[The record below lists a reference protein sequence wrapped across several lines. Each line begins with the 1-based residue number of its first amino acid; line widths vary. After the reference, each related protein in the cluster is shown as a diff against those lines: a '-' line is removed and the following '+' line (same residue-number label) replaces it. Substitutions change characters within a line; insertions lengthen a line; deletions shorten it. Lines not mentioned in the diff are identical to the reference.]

1 MPQQSQPQL
10 QPQQQ
15 PFQMFNP
22 MAANGQMP
30 PNNMFDP
37 VVASMA
43 MNYGSAIADRGTKYV
58 AQNVRR
64 KKIYEYFQKF
74 KF

>member
-1 MPQQSQPQL
+1 MPQQPAQMPQQP
-10 QPQQQ
+10 PQQ

-30 PNNMFDP
+30 PNNIFNP

-43 MNYGSAIADRGTKYV
+43 MNYGSAIADQGTKYV
-58 AQNVRR
+58 AQNVSG
-64 KKIYEYFQKF
+64 
-74 KF
+74 